1 MNLSEIV
8 TLSLCG
14 KAMDM
19 EEAPCFFFVCVCVSV
34 CVLLSQHSRG
44 REREIV
50 EETKGWLAFI
60 EWICLRVKKASS

>member
-1 MNLSEIV
+1 MNLIEIV
-8 TLSLCG
+8 TVSLCG

-19 EEAPCFFFVCVCVSV
+19 EEAPCFFFFL

>member
-1 MNLSEIV
+1 MNLIEIV

-19 EEAPCFFFVCVCVSV
+19 EEAPCFFFFFFV